1 MSTIVEL
8 KQAVGNASESDRHE
22 LLNWLRDTL
31 REREI
36 ERLRA
41 ELAGALAEEAR
52 GERIP
57 FDFAAIK
64 AEGRRILAGEQKTCV
79 NG

>member
-8 KQAVGNASESDRHE
+8 KQAVGNASESDRYE
-22 LLNWLRDTL
+22 LLNWLRDGL

-36 ERLRA
+36 ERLRS
-41 ELAGALAEEAR
+41 ELAEALAEEAR
-52 GERIP
+52 GERVP

-64 AEGRRILAGEQKTCV
+64 AEGRRMLVAEQKQSA